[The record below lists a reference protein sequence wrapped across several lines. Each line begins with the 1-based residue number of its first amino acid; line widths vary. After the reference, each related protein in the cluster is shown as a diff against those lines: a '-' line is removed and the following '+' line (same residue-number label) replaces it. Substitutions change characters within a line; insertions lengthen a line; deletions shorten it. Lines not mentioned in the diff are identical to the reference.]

1 MYSGFCETSC
11 QRNSDASLPRAGDG
25 ALPQT
30 AAGELLRSQLIDSRR
45 MVAAGTRTISLLF
58 MAFVTK
64 SIAVYSDACSQS

>member
-1 MYSGFCETSC
+1 MSTEFERKT
-11 QRNSDASLPRAGDG
+11 APRRAG

-30 AAGELLRSQLIDSRR
+30 AAGKLLRSLLIDSRR

-64 SIAVYSDACSQS
+64 SIAVYSDACSQN